1 MLGAGSEIRN
11 LVKIK
16 AMETVLRI
24 KVSDLD
30 ADFIKAIKTLFKKD
44 REIEITV
51 SSASDFDFGL
61 NQTET
66 KEEYIARI
74 LKAANNVERGNVVS
88 LTEDEFE
95 KVTEQFIGQ
104 K

>member
-1 MLGAGSEIRN
+1 
-11 LVKIK
+11 
-16 AMETVLRI
+16 METVLRI

-30 ADFIKAIKTLFKKD
+30 VDFVKAIKTLFKKD
-44 REIEITV
+44 REIEITI
-51 SSASDFDFGL
+51 SSASDFGL

-66 KEEYIARI
+66 KEEYIVRI
-74 LKAANNVERGNVVS
+74 LKAANNVAKGNVVS
-88 LTEDEFE
+88 FTEDEFE

>member
-1 MLGAGSEIRN
+1 
-11 LVKIK
+11 
-16 AMETVLRI
+16 METVLRI

-30 ADFIKAIKTLFKKD
+30 ADFIKVIKTLFKKD

-51 SSASDFDFGL
+51 SSASDFGL

-66 KEEYIARI
+66 KEEYITRI
-74 LKAANNVERGNVVS
+74 LKAANNVANGNVVS
-88 LTEDEFE
+88 FTEDEFE
-95 KVTEQFIGQ
+95 KVTDQFIGQ

>member
-1 MLGAGSEIRN
+1 
-11 LVKIK
+11 
-16 AMETVLRI
+16 METVLRI

-51 SSASDFDFGL
+51 SSASDFGL

>member
-1 MLGAGSEIRN
+1 
-11 LVKIK
+11 
-16 AMETVLRI
+16 METVLRI

-30 ADFIKAIKTLFKKD
+30 IDFVKAIKTLFKKD
-44 REIEITV
+44 REIEITI
-51 SSASDFDFGL
+51 SSASDFGL

-74 LKAANNVERGNVVS
+74 LKAADNVAHGKVVS
-88 LTEDEFE
+88 FTEDEFE
-95 KVTEQFIGQ
+95 KVTDQFIGQ

>member
-1 MLGAGSEIRN
+1 
-11 LVKIK
+11 
-16 AMETVLRI
+16 METVLRI

-30 ADFIKAIKTLFKKD
+30 VDFVKAVKTLFKKD
-44 REIEITV
+44 REIEITI
-51 SSASDFDFGL
+51 SSASDFGL

-74 LKAANNVERGNVVS
+74 LKAANNVANGNVVS
-88 LTEDEFE
+88 FTEDEFE

>member
-1 MLGAGSEIRN
+1 
-11 LVKIK
+11 
-16 AMETVLRI
+16 METVLRI

-51 SSASDFDFGL
+51 SSASDFGL

-66 KEEYIARI
+66 KEEYITRI
-74 LKAANNVERGNVVS
+74 LKAANNVANGNVVS
-88 LTEDEFE
+88 FTEDEFE
-95 KVTEQFIGQ
+95 KVTDQFIGQ